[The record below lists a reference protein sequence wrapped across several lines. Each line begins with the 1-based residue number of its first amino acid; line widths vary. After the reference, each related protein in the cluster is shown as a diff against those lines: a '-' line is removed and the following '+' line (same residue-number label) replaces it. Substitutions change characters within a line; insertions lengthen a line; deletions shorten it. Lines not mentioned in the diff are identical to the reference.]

1 MKYDAGMTNPI
12 AATMRRARLEKRLSG
27 AALGELVG
35 HSQAFVS
42 RFESGDRDT
51 KLGDVMAM
59 AKALDLELV
68 VRPVGEPDMT
78 DDDRGLVEAFAR
90 LLRLCDDE
98 QREIYAL
105 EFELREKM
113 LKRRQ
118 ADKQ

>member
-1 MKYDAGMTNPI
+1 MKYDRGMTNTI
-12 AATMRRARLEKRLSG
+12 AATMRRVRIDKGISG
-27 AALGELVG
+27 AVLGEVVG

-42 RFESGDRDT
+42 RFEGGNRDI
-51 KLGDVMAM
+51 KLGDVVAM
-59 AKALDLELV
+59 AKHLGLEVV
-68 VRPVGEPDMT
+68 VRPIGDPDLT
-78 DDDRGLVEAFAR
+78 DEDRVLVDAFAR
-90 LLRLCDDE
+90 LLRLCDAE